1 MAAAIIAAKDRLN
14 LSGHL
19 AEDPLVDCL
28 PRDHVIKDGVLG
40 RQAMSV
46 SGISWPARRVVLTEE
61 GIYFGKVDTLKLI
74 DFVPLVEVDR
84 LEAIDHEQKMIRK
97 KRLLSRSG
105 KAGPSVTGDGKA
117 PTHTGADKYAV
128 FVIRPIEGGMNSGR
142 PVVLQAVS
150 HRDMHG
156 WMDSIHDSVA
166 KAKIKLEKSRN
177 RIDVWQDHARRF
189 YESDKMQYLAGI
201 MIFASYFTSILDS
214 QLQPEKGSVV
224 ESNLFIMEI
233 LFTVIFTLELLLNMF
248 GSWFWR
254 FFTDTWNLIDL
265 FVVATSIVAVLVEE
279 MPAVNFL
286 RLIRVCRMVKLVRK
300 LTTLRIL
307 INALISSI
315 IPVLYSFVILLLV
328 SSLYA
333 IAAATL
339 FKADGEN
346 FGNFGKSLFSLFQM
360 ATGDSWASQIARG
373 VIGTLLHE
381 CTTTCMHT
389 CTSAS
394 VDSLYTFTR
403 IHAARRKGGRTCTSR
418 VDVYFLCLVH
428 ADRLCRHDEY
438 RRYVFT
444 PCSEVCFTL

>member
-61 GIYFGKVDTLKLI
+61 SIYFGKVDTEKLI

-84 LEAIDHEQKMIRK
+84 LEAIDHQQKMIRK
-97 KRLLSRSG
+97 KRLLSRSE
-105 KAGPSVTGDGKA
+105 KAGPSVTGKGKA
-117 PTHTGADKYAV
+117 PTHTGADKSAI
-128 FVIRPIEGGMNSGR
+128 FVIRPVAGGIISGR

-150 HRDMHG
+150 HHDMHA
-156 WMDSIHDSVA
+156 WMDSIQDSVA

-189 YESDKMQYLAGI
+189 YESDKVQYLAGI

-214 QLQPEKGSVV
+214 QLQPKKGSVA

-265 FVVATSIVAVLVEE
+265 FVVATSIVAVLVEGNLWE
-279 MPAVNFL
+279 K
-286 RLIRVCRMVKLVRK
+286 IR
-300 LTTLRIL
+300 
-307 INALISSI
+307 
-315 IPVLYSFVILLLV
+315 F
-328 SSLYA
+328 
-333 IAAATL
+333 
-339 FKADGEN
+339 
-346 FGNFGKSLFSLFQM
+346 
-360 ATGDSWASQIARG
+360 
-373 VIGTLLHE
+373 
-381 CTTTCMHT
+381 
-389 CTSAS
+389 
-394 VDSLYTFTR
+394 
-403 IHAARRKGGRTCTSR
+403 
-418 VDVYFLCLVH
+418 
-428 ADRLCRHDEY
+428 
-438 RRYVFT
+438 
-444 PCSEVCFTL
+444 

>member
-19 AEDPLVDCL
+19 AEDPLEDCL

-105 KAGPSVTGDGKA
+105 KAGPSVTGDSKA
-117 PTHTGADKYAV
+117 PTHTGADKSAV

-142 PVVLQAVS
+142 PVVLKAVS

-156 WMDSIHDSVA
+156 WMDSIHDSVT

-265 FVVATSIVAVLVEE
+265 FVVATSIVAVLVEGNLWE
-279 MPAVNFL
+279 K
-286 RLIRVCRMVKLVRK
+286 IR
-300 LTTLRIL
+300 
-307 INALISSI
+307 
-315 IPVLYSFVILLLV
+315 F
-328 SSLYA
+328 
-333 IAAATL
+333 
-339 FKADGEN
+339 
-346 FGNFGKSLFSLFQM
+346 
-360 ATGDSWASQIARG
+360 
-373 VIGTLLHE
+373 
-381 CTTTCMHT
+381 
-389 CTSAS
+389 
-394 VDSLYTFTR
+394 
-403 IHAARRKGGRTCTSR
+403 
-418 VDVYFLCLVH
+418 
-428 ADRLCRHDEY
+428 
-438 RRYVFT
+438 
-444 PCSEVCFTL
+444 